1 MVAKAEI
8 AAASTGQ
15 AEGAVPPPGAP
26 HEVAQPLDEGLIAD
40 QLARAAANE
49 RELKPLVYTQQPRP
63 SMEQPAISAADALSS
78 QRRIRQVKRSA
89 PGETGETPEEADRII
104 AAPTTQPVPTGFVD
118 PPLPHQPAAS
128 DTDSPARGIPKAIA
142 DPGKQITGGFGD
154 AGQAQYYPLDGI
166 ELRELVYALMDQVH
180 ARLADDLR
188 FSMAICYP
196 RVSARVEVIIEGYPV
211 DTGFVIPQVMRPYEK
226 TPLEVARSY
235 GDEVVFVVKAERVE
249 MTADGESVAPPNL
262 TRQELGLRV
271 PRKQAIDTPT
281 GRQLVDVTE

>member
-1 MVAKAEI
+1 MVARSEI

-63 SMEQPAISAADALSS
+63 SVEQPSISAADALSRS
-78 QRRIRQVKRSA
+78 RRIRQVRRHPS
-89 PGETGETPEEADRII
+89 ETAAHDTQEIA
-104 AAPTTQPVPTGFVD
+104 AAPTNQPVPTGFVE

-128 DTDSPARGIPKAIA
+128 DTDSPSRGIPKAIA

-166 ELRELVYALMDQVH
+166 ELRELVYSLMDQIH

-188 FSMAICYP
+188 FSMAITYP

-211 DTGFVIPQVMRPYEK
+211 DTGFVIPQVMKPYEK
-226 TPLEVARSY
+226 TPLDVARSY

-249 MTADGESVAPPNL
+249 MTADGESVTPPNVM
-262 TRQELGLRV
+262 RQELGLRV
-271 PRKQAIDTPT
+271 PRKQAVETPT